1 MSSRSKKRTAAR
13 VASMT
18 RREEG
23 FNNNMTSVE
32 LPKYNGLHDHNLR
45 HYFENRRVQGHL
57 HELGLVRARRPPR
70 ARARAAPH
78 THARTHEHM
87 V

>member
-32 LPKYNGLHDHNLR
+32 LPKYNGLHDANLR

-57 HELGLVRARRPPR
+57 HELGLVRARRPPC
-70 ARARAAPH
+70 ARARAAPAPH
-78 THARTHEHM
+78 THTHT
-87 V
+87 